1 MESVIRRRADIDKLI
16 KAAKEE
22 AELRHKKI
30 DTVDPVVRCANRL
43 FPYLHEALIHE
54 YARTALRVILNNH
67 KTGLNNTQTTLL
79 AHIH

>member
-1 MESVIRRRADIDKLI
+1 MERVSRRRADIDKLI
-16 KAAKEE
+16 KTVKEE

-30 DTVDPVVRCANRL
+30 NTVDPVVRCANRL
-43 FPYLHEALIHE
+43 FPYLHEDLING

-67 KTGLNNTQTTLL
+67 KTGLNNNQTTLL